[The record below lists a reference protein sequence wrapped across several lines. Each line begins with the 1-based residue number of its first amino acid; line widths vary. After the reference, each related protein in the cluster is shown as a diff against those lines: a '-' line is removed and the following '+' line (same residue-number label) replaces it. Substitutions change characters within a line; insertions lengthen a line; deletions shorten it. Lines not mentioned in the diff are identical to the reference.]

1 MAVSAAGMRAATSA
15 WVQKEGDSMFGLMT
29 LIYCALTKAAA
40 PVPVRVEAR
49 APWTKG
55 R

>member
-29 LIYCALTKAAA
+29 AA